1 MLHTSHLPNK
11 TTKLAIQ
18 NQKIV
23 KPRICETQ
31 KKFSRLSRYAT
42 QQLKE
47 FDGKKLKST
56 TKEGL
61 DIDDEDR
68 GHNTVS
74 SKDFKDDTPRTLC
87 ETNMQ
92 HTQHKD
98 EKKKIEELK
107 AEFEPL
113 TKLMKEVLGIIMD
126 SYGFVDSNGV
136 DGHNLH

>member
-74 SKDFKDDTPRTLC
+74 SKDFKDTHTLRNKYA
-87 ETNMQ
+87 T
-92 HTQHKD
+92 HATQGRKEKD
-98 EKKKIEELK
+98 RR
-107 AEFEPL
+107 A
-113 TKLMKEVLGIIMD
+113 
-126 SYGFVDSNGV
+126 
-136 DGHNLH
+136 

>member
-1 MLHTSHLPNK
+1 MTRTGV
-11 TTKLAIQ
+11 TTQCPL
-18 NQKIV
+18 KI
-23 KPRICETQ
+23 
-31 KKFSRLSRYAT
+31 
-42 QQLKE
+42 LK
-47 FDGKKLKST
+47 
-56 TKEGL
+56 
-61 DIDDEDR
+61 I
-68 GHNTVS
+68 
-74 SKDFKDDTPRTLC
+74 RTLC